1 MYAICF
7 REIVCN
13 VYFFCVIWRISLFS
27 EIIFKYFCS
36 FVLFGAEPDVFI
48 SYTWYNLNTSDENFT
63 IFRQSFKLRTLVPC
77 ETELMLTLFRSI
89 WKGSPT
95 QTKRCTYCSVFMKDC
110 ISHAV
115 VMTLQQRSSLNA
127 LIDRKSTD
135 GGQHIC

>member
-1 MYAICF
+1 MYF
-7 REIVCN
+7 VC
-13 VYFFCVIWRISLFS
+13 LFV
-27 EIIFKYFCS
+27 C
-36 FVLFGAEPDVFI
+36 FGAEPDVFI

-127 LIDRKSTD
+127 LIDKKR
-135 GGQHIC
+135 Q

>member
-1 MYAICF
+1 MLPTLG
-7 REIVCN
+7 CN
-13 VYFFCVIWRISLFS
+13 GIFSDVDGSKLSFFFCLFV
-27 EIIFKYFCS
+27 C
-36 FVLFGAEPDVFI
+36 FGAEPDVFI
-48 SYTWYNLNTSDENFT
+48 SYTWYNLKTSDENFT